1 MTDAPDLPPRLALAW
16 GVAERPERAP
26 KRELSIERIV
36 DAAIE
41 LADADGLGAVSMA
54 KVAQSLGFTTMSLYR
69 YVTSK
74 DDLLLLMQEAALDV
88 EYPPAHEPADW
99 RAELREWAQFT
110 MAVFASHPWFLDIPV
125 TGAPLTPNNLRG
137 ADAGL
142 RALRST
148 PLDDEEKMSVILL
161 VSGYARNAARLQTDL
176 ARAVAAAGGDEAVQ
190 GGAWADALRGLVDE
204 VRFPYLRP
212 LVEAS
217 TYAGEGE
224 GEIDDTAWGLERVLD
239 GIAVYVDA
247 RAAGA
252 PGAGRAPGRQDA
264 TVAEPAPAP
273 DPRDAVAPVE
283 VAVHVKDA
291 RVKKATLRRRDA
303 ERRVREAQKKV
314 RELEKA
320 LRDAQKAEHEAA
332 RAAVEKARGGRT
344 AHDGGR
350 SPPGVAGRRRA

>member
-16 GVAERPERAP
+16 GVAERPERTP

-36 DAAIE
+36 EAAIE
-41 LADADGLGAVSMA
+41 IADADGLTAVSMA

-88 EYPPAHEPADW
+88 EYPPAHDPADW

-137 ADAGL
+137 ADSGL

-176 ARAVAAAGGDEAVQ
+176 ARAATAAGGDETVLGGGW
-190 GGAWADALRGLVDE
+190 GGALRDLVDA

-212 LVEAS
+212 LVEAG
-217 TYAGEGE
+217 TYAQE

-252 PGAGRAPGRQDA
+252 PGAGRDSSAPGGTSDDA
-264 TVAEPAPAP
+264 GGPAPGTGAEA

-283 VAVHVKDA
+283 VAVHVKDPK
-291 RVKKATLRRRDA
+291 VKKATLKRRDA

-320 LRDAQKAEHEAA
+320 LREAEKAERETA
-332 RAAVEKARGGRT
+332 RAAVEKARG
-344 AHDGGR
+344 
-350 SPPGVAGRRRA
+350 

>member
-41 LADADGLGAVSMA
+41 IADADGLGAVSMA

-212 LVEAS
+212 LVEAG
-217 TYAGEGE
+217 TYAGEGD
-224 GEIDDTAWGLERVLD
+224 IDDTAWGLERVLD
-239 GIAVYVDA
+239 GIAVYV
-247 RAAGA
+247 
-252 PGAGRAPGRQDA
+252 
-264 TVAEPAPAP
+264 
-273 DPRDAVAPVE
+273 
-283 VAVHVKDA
+283 
-291 RVKKATLRRRDA
+291 
-303 ERRVREAQKKV
+303 
-314 RELEKA
+314 
-320 LRDAQKAEHEAA
+320 
-332 RAAVEKARGGRT
+332 
-344 AHDGGR
+344 
-350 SPPGVAGRRRA
+350 

>member
-41 LADADGLGAVSMA
+41 IADADGLGAVSMA

-99 RAELREWAQFT
+99 RTELREWAQFT

-212 LVEAS
+212 LVEAG
-217 TYAGEGE
+217 TYAGE

-252 PGAGRAPGRQDA
+252 PGAGRAPGRQPT
-264 TVAEPAPAP
+264 TVTEPAPAT

-332 RAAVEKARGGRT
+332 RAAVEKARG
-344 AHDGGR
+344 
-350 SPPGVAGRRRA
+350 

>member
-1 MTDAPDLPPRLALAW
+1 MTDAPDLPPRIALAW

-41 LADADGLGAVSMA
+41 LADAHGLGAVSMA
-54 KVAQSLGFTTMSLYR
+54 KVAQRLGFTTMSLYR

-88 EYPPAHEPADW
+88 EYPPPHDPADW

-137 ADAGL
+137 ADSGL

-148 PLDDEEKMSVILL
+148 PLDDEEKMSAILL

-176 ARAVAAAGGDEAVQ
+176 ARAVAAADGDESVQ
-190 GGAWADALRGLVDE
+190 GGAWAEALRGLVDE

-212 LVEAS
+212 LVEAG
-217 TYAGEGE
+217 TYAGE

-239 GIAVYVDA
+239 GLAVYVDA

-252 PGAGRAPGRQDA
+252 PGAGRTTVPAASPDRSDRAEHDAPTA
-264 TVAEPAPAP
+264 
-273 DPRDAVAPVE
+273 DPLDAVAPVE
-283 VAVHVKDA
+283 VAVHVKDPK
-291 RVKKATLRRRDA
+291 VKKATLRRRDA
-303 ERRVREAQKKV
+303 ERRVREEHKKL

-320 LRDAQKAEHEAA
+320 LREAQKAEREAA
-332 RAAVEKARGGRT
+332 RAAVEKAR
-344 AHDGGR
+344 
-350 SPPGVAGRRRA
+350 P

>member
-36 DAAIE
+36 EAAIDI
-41 LADADGLGAVSMA
+41 ADADGLGAVSMA
-54 KVAQSLGFTTMSLYR
+54 KVAQRLGFTTMSLYR

-88 EYPPAHEPADW
+88 EYPPAHEPPDW

-110 MAVFASHPWFLDIPV
+110 MAVFASHPWFLDIPI

-137 ADAGL
+137 ADRGL

-148 PLDDEEKMSVILL
+148 PLDEEEMMSVILL

-176 ARAVAAAGGDEAVQ
+176 ARAGGDRIDEAVL
-190 GGAWADALRGLVDE
+190 GGGHDDVLLGLVDE

-212 LVEAS
+212 LVES
-217 TYAGEGE
+217 GSYAGEGQ
-224 GEIDDTAWGLERVLD
+224 IDDTAWGLERVLD
-239 GIAVYVDA
+239 GMAVYVDA

-252 PGAGRAPGRQDA
+252 PGAGHDFRAAAPTPADGTTVRASGAGAPGVDA
-264 TVAEPAPAP
+264 V
-273 DPRDAVAPVE
+273 DAVAPVE
-283 VAVHVKDA
+283 VSVHVKDPK
-291 RVKKATLRRRDA
+291 VKKATLRRRDA
-303 ERRVREAQKKV
+303 ERAVREAQKKL

-320 LRDAQKAEHEAA
+320 VREAQKAEHEA
-332 RAAVEKARGGRT
+332 VRT
-344 AHDGGR
+344 AADR
-350 SPPGVAGRRRA
+350 SRA

>member
-16 GVAERPERAP
+16 GVAERPERTP

-36 DAAIE
+36 EAAIE
-41 LADADGLGAVSMA
+41 IADADGLAAVSMA

-137 ADAGL
+137 ADSAL

-161 VSGYARNAARLQTDL
+161 VSGYARNAARLQSDL
-176 ARAVAAAGGDEAVQ
+176 ARAVTAAGGDETVLGGGW
-190 GGAWADALRGLVDE
+190 GGALRDLVDE

-212 LVEAS
+212 LVEAG
-217 TYAGEGE
+217 TYAEE

-252 PGAGRAPGRQDA
+252 PGAGRDSSAPDGTSDA
-264 TVAEPAPAP
+264 GGPAHGAGAEP

-283 VAVHVKDA
+283 MAVHVKDPK
-291 RVKKATLRRRDA
+291 VKKATLKRRDA

-320 LRDAQKAEHEAA
+320 LREAEKAERETA
-332 RAAVEKARGGRT
+332 RAAVEKARG
-344 AHDGGR
+344 
-350 SPPGVAGRRRA
+350 

>member
-36 DAAIE
+36 ETAMEI
-41 LADADGLGAVSMA
+41 ADADGLAAVSMA

-137 ADAGL
+137 ADSAL

-161 VSGYARNAARLQTDL
+161 VSGYARNAARLQSDL
-176 ARAVAAAGGDEAVQ
+176 ARAVTAGGGDETVLGGGW
-190 GGAWADALRGLVDE
+190 GGALRDLVDE

-212 LVEAS
+212 LVEAG
-217 TYAGEGE
+217 TYAQEGT
-224 GEIDDTAWGLERVLD
+224 IDDTAWGLERVLD
-239 GIAVYVDA
+239 GITVYVDA

-252 PGAGRAPGRQDA
+252 PGAGRRTPAPDDL
-264 TVAEPAPAP
+264 PAPAGDAGA

-283 VAVHVKDA
+283 IAVHVKDPK
-291 RVKKATLRRRDA
+291 VKKATLKRRDA

-320 LRDAQKAEHEAA
+320 LREAEKAEREAA
-332 RAAVEKARGGRT
+332 RAAAE
-344 AHDGGR
+344 R
-350 SPPGVAGRRRA
+350 SGH